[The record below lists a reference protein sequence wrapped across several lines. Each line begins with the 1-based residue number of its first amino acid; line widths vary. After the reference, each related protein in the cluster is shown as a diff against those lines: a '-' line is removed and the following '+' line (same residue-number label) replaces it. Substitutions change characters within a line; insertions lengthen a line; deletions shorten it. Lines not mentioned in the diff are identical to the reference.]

1 MDVYNHTYT
10 TTISFSTSIENKH
23 DVNRGKD
30 FMKRCC
36 DYLREH
42 AIKVINFKMKKNE
55 LLTKEQ
61 QEPYENVKICYI
73 CKETFKNKYLQ
84 DKSMIKLKIIL
95 IVQENIEVLCIAYVV
110 WNIV

>member
-30 FMKRCC
+30 FMKRGC

-42 AIKVINFKMKKNE
+42 AIKVINFKMKK
-55 LLTKEQ
+55 KW
-61 QEPYENVKICYI
+61 II
-73 CKETFKNKYLQ
+73 NKGAARTIW
-84 DKSMIKLKIIL
+84 K
-95 IVQENIEVLCIAYVV
+95 C
-110 WNIV
+110 